1 MESDHCIWNST
12 IYRHLSAPSCWRL
25 LKRRK
30 CKWLKYY
37 GFFLR
42 NKLRLFKLLAAMEKE
57 NFDLRL
63 LFPTLLSATFSSWNL
78 AKKSLGSSAVF
89 SFCAF
94 ARRSI
99 ILDFKNWQTYN
110 ASSAIFCYVK
120 CVRFFHS
127 FSRRLRRLNFAPLKV
142 CLWRHLAS
150 LALSTLTSSDVRTSW
165 GLSFE
170 ACDKRVVI
178 AQIWRVAARLTLIR
192 DHRPCITIFYIFS
205 YSFII
210 GKQLVGEI
218 SKLAKGR
225 VLLSM

>member
-30 CKWLKYY
+30 CKRLKYY
-37 GFFLR
+37 RFFLR

-57 NFDLRL
+57 NFDLHL

-78 AKKSLGSSAVF
+78 AKKSLGSYAVF

-150 LALSTLTSSDVRTSW
+150 LALSIRWRRLMFAPLEVFHSRHVMNVSW
-165 GLSFE
+165 SLRSGEWPQGSLWFATTGLASLFSIFL
-170 ACDKRVVI
+170 AI
-178 AQIWRVAARLTLIR
+178 A
-192 DHRPCITIFYIFS
+192 S
-205 YSFII
+205 
-210 GKQLVGEI
+210 
-218 SKLAKGR
+218 
-225 VLLSM
+225 